1 MDKDTVNLDRGTVD
15 NVIAYMHQ
23 TLAEHGIND
32 NHIALFG
39 SFLNGNTHTDSD
51 IHLIV
56 ISKSFEGKNMF
67 ERIKMTVKPEL
78 EARRKF
84 VVPMD
89 ILLKTPE
96 EYEHA
101 QATFNAKIIV

>member
-1 MDKDTVNLDRGTVD
+1 MDKDTVNLDRITVN

-23 TLAEHGIND
+23 TLTKHGIND

-39 SFLNGNTHTDSD
+39 SFLNGNTHVDSD
-51 IHLIV
+51 IDIII

-67 ERIKMTVKPEL
+67 ERVKMTIKPEL

-96 EYEHA
+96 EYERT
-101 QATFNAKIIV
+101 QATFNAKIII